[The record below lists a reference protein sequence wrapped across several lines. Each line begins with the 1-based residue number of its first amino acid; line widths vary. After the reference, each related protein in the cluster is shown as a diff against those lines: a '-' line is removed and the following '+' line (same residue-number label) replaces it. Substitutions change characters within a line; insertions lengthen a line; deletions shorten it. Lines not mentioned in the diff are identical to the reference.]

1 MVVTMMKDMIGS
13 TPDAVIITAKDNRF
27 REAYGEFAKC
37 KPNEIYPTLASMA
50 DWCNNELHE
59 EFLIEMD

>member
-1 MVVTMMKDMIGS
+1 MVVTMMKDMIVS
-13 TPDAVIITAKDNRF
+13 TPGPVIITAKDTRF
-27 REAYGEFAKC
+27 REAYGEFVKC
-37 KPNEIYPTLASMA
+37 KPNEIYSTLASMA